1 MQMRRYLVTSTRW
14 GSGAPIA
21 YTVSYI
27 SLAHTFNVV
36 STLECAKK
44 HCESERIKETTI
56 DILENSTLTR
66 HTFSAVLFTMQWI
79 VPHVWCQNNDDV
91 MHASSLIWTN
101 TVRHQ
106 TRIHFT
112 VLVVHSSIFG
122 LKSIFFWFLSLSL
135 YFSLSHIYYFD
146 LLRILPTNRLQFW
159 LRRKLWCCIVTADK
173 IVKQMNAWPVLP
185 LGGRGS
191 MHTHRAILSTNMHKN
206 QLFTVNHKKKSTQ
219 EKEQ

>member
-112 VLVVHSSIFG
+112 VVVVHSSIFG

-135 YFSLSHIYYFD
+135 FLSIAHILFWFITNITDKSVTILVATQIVMLYCDGRQNCKTNECMAGVAFRRSRLNAHTPCYFKHKYA
-146 LLRILPTNRLQFW
+146 QE
-159 LRRKLWCCIVTADK
+159 
-173 IVKQMNAWPVLP
+173 
-185 LGGRGS
+185 
-191 MHTHRAILSTNMHKN
+191 STVYG
-206 QLFTVNHKKKSTQ
+206 QS
-219 EKEQ
+219 